1 MTAKISPLS
10 IVVMVLICIGAIIAI
25 FHFHPPGEG
34 QDVMD
39 WNLTLVSNGEVRV
52 LSLDDIKA
60 MHSYEGYGGFFTTVG
75 VVNGPYRC
83 KGVPI
88 EELCDLVGG
97 LNASNTLL
105 VSARD
110 GYLMTFGSD
119 QARGHFRTYDP
130 QTFREVPHEELEMIL
145 MYEVDGAPL
154 TDYGGRPLRIAIVHP
169 EDEGTVTEG
178 HNWVKWV
185 DKIEIR
191 TPSGA

>member
-10 IVVMVLICIGAIIAI
+10 IVVVVLICVGAIIAI
-25 FHFHPPGEG
+25 SHFHPPGEG

-39 WNLTLVSNGEVRV
+39 WNLTLVGNGEVRV

-60 MHSYEGYGGFFTTVG
+60 MPSYEGYGGFFTTVG
-75 VVNGPYRC
+75 MVNGPYMC
-83 KGVPI
+83 EGIPV

-97 LNASNTLL
+97 LNASNTLR

-119 QARGHFRTYDP
+119 QVRGHFRTYDP

-154 TDYGGRPLRIAIVHP
+154 TDYGGCPLRIAIVYP

-185 DKIEIR
+185 DKIEIK